1 MEWMFKLEGDIKFL
15 EELSKYFTSGELLIF
30 KEKGNMY
37 YLKSTYFNNLNY
49 EYEARNKAEHLI
61 TLINGAAEFILYR
74 NKPIERIRL
83 AIKINDDGSKS
94 FSYSIPGYINVIPK
108 MKDSIIS
115 EKKHL
120 LREWVIASI
129 KDNKIATLFE
139 FICSDSNKW
148 YLLYKRLEL
157 VQVDLGG
164 ETKLINKKW
173 VPESEIKL
181 FKHTANCYKAI
192 GIEARHYNREER
204 PSNPMAYPDAKKL
217 IDKINLKW
225 LEERNK

>member
-15 EELSKYFTSGELLIF
+15 EELSKYFSSSELLIF
-30 KEKGNMY
+30 KEKGNIY

-61 TLINGAAEFILYR
+61 TLINGATELTLYR
-74 NKPIERIRL
+74 KKPVERMNL
-83 AIKINDDGSKS
+83 AIKINDNGSKS
-94 FSYSIPGYINVIPK
+94 FSYSIPCTANIIPK
-108 MKDSIIS
+108 MKESTID
-115 EKKHL
+115 ERKKL
-120 LREWVIASI
+120 LKEWVIASL
-129 KDNKIATLFE
+129 KDDKIATLFE

-192 GIEARHYNREER
+192 GIEARHYNSKKR
-204 PSNPMAYPDAKKL
+204 PSNPMTYPDAKKL
-217 IDKINLKW
+217 IEKINLKW
-225 LEERNK
+225 LEERSK

>member
-1 MEWMFKLEGDIKFL
+1 MEWMFELEGDIKFL

-30 KEKGNMY
+30 KEEVNRY
-37 YLKSTYFNNLNY
+37 FLKSTYFNNLKH

-61 TLINGAAEFILYR
+61 TLINGATEFILYR
-74 NKPIERIRL
+74 KKPIERMNL

-94 FSYSIPGYINVIPK
+94 FSYSIPCYVNIIPK

-115 EKKHL
+115 ERKYL
-120 LREWVIASI
+120 LREWVIASL
-129 KDNKIATLFE
+129 KDDKIAILFE

>member
-1 MEWMFKLEGDIKFL
+1 MEWMFELEGDIKFL

-30 KEKGNMY
+30 KGKANRY
-37 YLKSTYFNNLNY
+37 YLKSNYFNNLNY

-61 TLINGAAEFILYR
+61 KLINGAAEFILYR
-74 NKPIERIRL
+74 KEP
-83 AIKINDDGSKS
+83 IKISQVIEISDDGSKNFIS
-94 FSYSIPGYINVIPK
+94 SMLCTANIIPK
-108 MKDSIIS
+108 MEESTVNERKY
-115 EKKHL
+115 L
-120 LREWVIASI
+120 LKEWVISSL
-129 KDNKIATLFE
+129 KDDKIATLFE

-164 ETKLINKKW
+164 ETELINKKW

-192 GIEARHYNREER
+192 GIEARHYDSKKP
-204 PSNPMAYPDAKKL
+204 PSNPMTYSDAKKL

>member
-1 MEWMFKLEGDIKFL
+1 MEWMFELEGDIKFL

-30 KEKGNMY
+30 KEEVNRY
-37 YLKSTYFNNLNY
+37 FLKSTYFNNLKH

-61 TLINGAAEFILYR
+61 TLINGATEFILYR
-74 NKPIERIRL
+74 KKPVERIHTV
-83 AIKINDDGSKS
+83 IKINDDGSKN
-94 FSYSIPGYINVIPK
+94 FSYSIPCYINIIPK

-115 EKKHL
+115 ERKYL
-120 LREWVIASI
+120 LRKWVIASL
-129 KDNKIATLFE
+129 KDDKIAILFE